1 MGNPTAEKVAQRAFD
16 LGLLNERQL
25 QEIWASLGSH
35 KSRST
40 ICCNISSAA
49 ST

>member
-35 KSRST
+35 T
-40 ICCNISSAA
+40 VPVDDLLQISSAA